1 MQGEP
6 NFWPKPDLNLNA
18 TMQAP
23 PPPSLGLGWCVCYLV
38 LSFTVPQILVQKVG
52 LSLCLSVYS
61 VQDGPKFWL
70 SLVCLSRLHC
80 AEAEMSE
87 LWATWSFL

>member
-70 SLVCLSRLHC
+70 SLVYVCHVCIVLKLR
-80 AEAEMSE
+80 
-87 LWATWSFL
+87 